1 MLPNNRKPYS
11 RTKKRVSGSNASITE
26 GTAATGARRKKK
38 IPWYKKVLQMMVP
51 TKKDSTVDKIRKVI
65 FDVAIVVFIGSC
77 AYLISYYGQSGY
89 NANFYNGVA
98 SMLGNGEVSENYPRA
113 YLTKFASLWE
123 MNEDIVGW
131 LSIDGTQVNYPVVQS
146 DDNDYYL
153 HKDFSKADNKYGIP
167 FADCRVDISKPS
179 TNIPIYSHNMKD
191 GQMFGELIN
200 YQSLDYYKQH
210 PVINFDSLYEEGKYK
225 IVGMFIASTLPEHAP
240 NFEYHNFIEAETDQE
255 LMDFANE
262 VLSRSLIVTGVDIQP
277 GDHLITLSTCTY
289 DFEEARFAIVARR
302 VREGEAETVDTSAA
316 YINPNPV
323 MPKAWYEA
331 KKIAALVAGV
341 SLSPENLS
349 LQPGETAALT
359 ATVLPNTAVNRNVSW
374 SSSDSSV
381 ASVDQSGNVT
391 ALRSGTAVIT
401 VTTEESGFTA
411 SATVTV
417 GAGPITSMYFS
428 TGGVN
433 IPVGG
438 NTDLA
443 GLLTVE
449 PEGAS
454 RDGLTWSS
462 SDSSVASVSGG
473 SVSGKKVGSATITVT
488 APSGVSASITVQVGT
503 YIPIEGIGIGASSN
517 TVAVGDSISLT
528 LTITPGDA
536 TNQQQIEWGIDSG
549 KRNVSLSGSG
559 KSATVTGLKAGTTA
573 TIYAGVNDNGEMKY
587 ARITI
592 SITDKIQAPT
602 DLEFQHSEASIGVNN
617 SGSLL
622 DILDLNPVGASTGQ
636 LTWVSSDP
644 TVARVENGIITG
656 LSDGVVTI
664 TVSAPNGA
672 TASIRV
678 RVGNGASS
686 STPEPSSP
694 ASSSE
699 EESSASSAVE
709 SSVPDEESESQSQS
723 QSQSSQASQS
733 SVPNIWG

>member
-1 MLPNNRKPYS
+1 
-11 RTKKRVSGSNASITE
+11 
-26 GTAATGARRKKK
+26 
-38 IPWYKKVLQMMVP
+38 
-51 TKKDSTVDKIRKVI
+51 
-65 FDVAIVVFIGSC
+65 
-77 AYLISYYGQSGY
+77 
-89 NANFYNGVA
+89 
-98 SMLGNGEVSENYPRA
+98 
-113 YLTKFASLWE
+113 
-123 MNEDIVGW
+123 
-131 LSIDGTQVNYPVVQS
+131 
-146 DDNDYYL
+146 
-153 HKDFSKADNKYGIP
+153 
-167 FADCRVDISKPS
+167 
-179 TNIPIYSHNMKD
+179 
-191 GQMFGELIN
+191 
-200 YQSLDYYKQH
+200 
-210 PVINFDSLYEEGKYK
+210 
-225 IVGMFIASTLPEHAP
+225 
-240 NFEYHNFIEAETDQE
+240 
-255 LMDFANE
+255 
-262 VLSRSLIVTGVDIQP
+262 
-277 GDHLITLSTCTY
+277 
-289 DFEEARFAIVARR
+289 
-302 VREGEAETVDTSAA
+302 
-316 YINPNPV
+316 

-473 SVSGKKVGSATITVT
+473 SVSGKKVGSAMITVT

-709 SSVPDEESESQSQS
+709 SSAPDEESESQSDQGS
-723 QSQSSQASQS
+723 QSSQS